1 MKNLCLGLAVALT
14 LTACSKETE
23 TTTTTTTAPETI
35 TSSASEAKQESAA
48 AETLPAGMPAAEN
61 SEELAAKAKAN
72 PLTRVVL
79 SASHYDFGKIKKGEK
94 VEHTYEIS
102 NTGDKPL
109 IITAVKPACGCTA
122 PTYSKDPIMPGQK
135 GNVTLSFDPTNFS
148 GIVNKSAEVFA
159 NVDRTPIML
168 TFSANIEEA
177 K

>member
-23 TTTTTTTAPETI
+23 TTTTTAPEAI
-35 TSSASEAKQESAA
+35 TSSAPEATPESAV

-72 PLTRVVL
+72 PLTSVVL

-135 GNVTLSFDPTNFS
+135 GNVTLSFDSTNFS
-148 GIVNKSAEVFA
+148 GMVNKSAEVFA